1 MIINERNLL
10 MLLVIQKDTN
20 KGSTRILPFESAE
33 QVHVSVIISAL
44 ESPLSVVKEKTFC
57 SFIL

>member
-10 MLLVIQKDTN
+10 MLLVIQKDIN

-44 ESPLSVVKEKTFC
+44 ESPLSVVKEKTF
-57 SFIL
+57 